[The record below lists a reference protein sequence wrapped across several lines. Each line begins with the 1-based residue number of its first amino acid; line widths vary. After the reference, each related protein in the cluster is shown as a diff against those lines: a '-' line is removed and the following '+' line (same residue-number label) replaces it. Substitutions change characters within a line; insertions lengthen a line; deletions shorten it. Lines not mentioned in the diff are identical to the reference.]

1 MALDGI
7 FLSHIKNEISSAIGG
22 RVEKIHQPSREELVI
37 HLRTR
42 TDAYK
47 LFLSVRVNSPRVHF
61 TSHAPE
67 NPPAPPM
74 FCMLMRKKLTNAML
88 KSIRQPG
95 LERVIY
101 FDFEATNDLGDRV
114 TLTLAVEIMSKH
126 SNIIL
131 IDENGRIIDAVKRI
145 DMTKSAV
152 RQILPGFPYSPPPKQ
167 DKPDLTDAD
176 TLEIV
181 DKIRAFQD
189 KALSNALLNSVQ
201 GVSPLL
207 CREIAFNCGGD
218 EAVCDIK
225 ESDFNA
231 LAVQIEKFKNIAV
244 NVSGKPYLIRDE
256 DGIPVD
262 FSFTEIR
269 QYSNKRTCEI
279 QGSFSE
285 LLDGFY
291 YEKDRS
297 ERTKQK
303 SGDLVRFLH
312 NAIERTSKKLDIQR
326 AELQSCADRE
336 KLRIN
341 AELINANLY
350 RLEKGSLYYDL
361 ENYYDSGNIIRIKA
375 DPALSPAANAQKYFK
390 AYRKAKTAEQMLTKL
405 LEKGSEDLQY
415 LESVYDS
422 LERATTQSEID
433 EIRNELILSGF
444 LKAKAKD
451 KSKKIKPS
459 EPYKY
464 MTSDGFTVL
473 VGKNN
478 IQNDKLTFRTANKN
492 DMWLHTQKIHGS
504 HTVILSDNREI
515 SDEAIVEAAE
525 IAAYHSKARSAKL
538 VPVDY
543 TLIKNLKKPVGAPP
557 GKVIYHVYYSVNVT
571 PDMEKIEKKM
581 IK

>member
-47 LFLSVRVNSPRVHF
+47 LFISVRVNSPRVHF
-61 TSHAPE
+61 TAHAPE

-88 KSIRQPG
+88 KGVRQPG

-101 FDFEATNDLGDRV
+101 LDFEATNDLGDRV

-131 IDENGRIIDAVKRI
+131 IDENGRIVDAVKRI

-176 TLEIV
+176 TFDIV
-181 DKIRAFQD
+181 ERVKSFPD

-201 GVSPLL
+201 GVSPLI
-207 CREIAFNCGGD
+207 CREIAFSCGGD
-218 EAVCDIK
+218 EAVCDMK
-225 ESDFNA
+225 ESCFDA
-231 LAVQIEKFKNIAV
+231 LAVQIDKLKSIAL
-244 NVSGKPYLIRDE
+244 NSSGKPYLIRDE
-256 DGIPVD
+256 DGVPVD

-269 QYSNKRTCEI
+269 QYSEKRTCEI

-291 YEKDRS
+291 YEKDRA
-297 ERTKQK
+297 ERTKHK

-312 NAIERTSKKLDIQR
+312 NAIERTANKLDIQR
-326 AELQSCADRE
+326 AELQTCADRE
-336 KLRIN
+336 TLRIN

-350 RLEKGSLYYDL
+350 RLQKGSLYYDL
-361 ENYYDSGNIIRIKA
+361 ENYYDSGRIVRIKA

-433 EIRNELILSGF
+433 EIRNELVLSGF

-515 SDEAIVEAAE
+515 SDGAIVEAAE
-525 IAAYHSKARSAKL
+525 IAAYHSKARGAKL

-557 GKVIYHVYYSVNVT
+557 GKVIYHIYYSVNVT
-571 PDMEKIEKKM
+571 PDMETVEKKR

>member
-61 TSHAPE
+61 TAHAPE

-88 KSIRQPG
+88 KSVRQPG

-101 FDFEATNDLGDRV
+101 LDFEATNDLGDRV

-131 IDENGRIIDAVKRI
+131 IDENGKIIDSIKRI

-176 TLEIV
+176 ADGIV
-181 DKIRAFQD
+181 QRVKAFRD

-201 GVSPLL
+201 GVSPLI

-218 EAVCDIK
+218 DAVCDMN
-225 ESDFNA
+225 ESCFDA
-231 LAVQIEKFKNIAV
+231 LAVQIDKFKSIAL
-244 NVSGKPYLIRDE
+244 NCSGKPYLIRDE
-256 DGIPVD
+256 DGVPVD
-262 FSFTEIR
+262 FSFAEIR

-291 YEKDRS
+291 YEKDRA

-312 NAIERTSKKLDIQR
+312 NAIERTAKKLDIQR
-326 AELQSCADRE
+326 AELDSCADRE
-336 KLRIN
+336 TLRIN

-350 RLEKGSLYYDL
+350 RLQKGSLYYDL
-361 ENYYDSGNIIRIKA
+361 ENYYDSGKIIRIKA

-478 IQNDKLTFRTANKN
+478 IQNDKLTFKTANKN

-515 SDEAIVEAAE
+515 SDGAIVEAAE
-525 IAAYHSKARSAKL
+525 IAAYHSKARGAKL

-557 GKVIYHVYYSVNVT
+557 GKVIYHIYYSVNVT
-571 PDMEKIEKKM
+571 PDMETVEKKR